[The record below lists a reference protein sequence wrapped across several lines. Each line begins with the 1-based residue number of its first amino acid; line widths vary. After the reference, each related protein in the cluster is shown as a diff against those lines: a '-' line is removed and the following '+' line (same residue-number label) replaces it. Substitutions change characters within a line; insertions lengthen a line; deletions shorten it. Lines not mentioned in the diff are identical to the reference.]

1 MTPTSDVLI
10 IGGGVIGLAIARAL
24 ARDGLRVVVFERNA
38 RPGGEASWAAAGMLA
53 PQAEADAPG
62 PLFDLCL
69 RSRALYPDFIAALWE
84 ETRIDAEL
92 CPAGTLLLAEEESE
106 VAALQAKLA
115 WQTAAGCHAEWLSP
129 DDVQTLEPLL
139 KSSVGALYLPDDWQV
154 ENRRL
159 TQALIAAA
167 TAAQVRIVCHCEAV
181 TLLVERGRVA
191 GVEVREERWAAPV
204 VVNAAG
210 SWAARMT
217 PALLRLPGRVVRPI
231 RGQMLALQMPLLTK
245 LRHVV
250 RTPRV
255 YLVPRRDGRL
265 VVGATVEDVGY
276 EKQVTAGGVLGL
288 LAGVTAAAPSLAQ
301 AALLETWAG
310 LRPLAADDL
319 PLIGET
325 DVEGLFCA
333 VGHYRNGI
341 LLTPVTAEIVRC
353 LVRGWPPPCD
363 IAPFSPKRFS
373 QPDMLSS
380 AAGSSTDPH

>member
-24 ARDGLRVVVFERNA
+24 ARDGLRVTVFERNA
-38 RPGGEASWAAAGMLA
+38 QPGGEASWAAAGMLA

-69 RSRALYPDFIAALWE
+69 RSRALYPAFVAALWE

-92 CPAGTLLLAEEESE
+92 CPAGTLLLAEEEHE

-129 DDVQTLEPLL
+129 EDVQALEPLL
-139 KSSVGALYLPDDWQV
+139 KSVGALYLPDDWQV

-159 TQALIAAA
+159 TQALIASA
-167 TAAQVRIVCHCEAV
+167 TAAQVRIVCQCEGIA
-181 TLLVERGRVA
+181 LLVEHGRVA
-191 GVEVREERWAAPV
+191 GVEMRDERWSAPV

-210 SWAARMT
+210 SWAARMS
-217 PALLRLPGRVVRPI
+217 PALLRLPARVVRPI
-231 RGQMLALQMPLLTK
+231 RGQMLALQMPLLTR

-265 VVGATVEDVGY
+265 IVGATVEDVGY
-276 EKQVTAGGVLGL
+276 EKQVTAGGVLAL
-288 LAGVTAAAPSLAQ
+288 LAGATAAAPSLAQ
-301 AALLETWAG
+301 AALVETWAG

-319 PLIGET
+319 PLIGGT
-325 DVEGLFCA
+325 DIEGLLCA
-333 VGHYRNGI
+333 TGHYRNGI
-341 LLTPVTAEIVRC
+341 LLTPITAEIVRC
-353 LVRGWPPPCD
+353 LVRGLPPPCD
-363 IAPFSPKRFS
+363 IAPFSPKRFYA
-373 QPDMLSS
+373 PDVLCSS
-380 AAGSSTDPH
+380 N

>member
-1 MTPTSDVLI
+1 MPTSDVI
-10 IGGGVIGLAIARAL
+10 VIGGGVIGLAIARAL

-53 PQAEADAPG
+53 PQSEADAPG

-69 RSRALYPDFIAALWE
+69 QSRALYPNFVAALWE

-92 CPAGTLLLAEEESE
+92 CPAGTMVLAEEEHE
-106 VAALQAKLA
+106 VAALQAKLV

-129 DDVQTLEPLL
+129 DDVQALEPLL
-139 KSSVGALYLPDDWQV
+139 TGVGALYLPDDWQV

-167 TAAQVRIVCHCEAV
+167 TASQVQIVCHCEAV
-181 TLLVERGRVA
+181 TLLVEHGRVT
-191 GVEVREERWAAPV
+191 GVDVREERWSAPI

-210 SWAARMT
+210 SWATQMS
-217 PALLRLPGRVVRPI
+217 PALLRLPARVVRPI
-231 RGQMLALQMPLLTK
+231 RGQMLALQMPLPTK

-250 RTPRV
+250 RTSRV

-265 VVGATVEDVGY
+265 IVGATVEDVGY
-276 EKQVTAGGVLGL
+276 EKQVTAGGVSAL
-288 LAGVTAAAPSLAQ
+288 LSGATTVVPALAQ

-310 LRPLAADDL
+310 LRPLATDDL

-325 DVEGLFCA
+325 DIEGLFCA
-333 VGHYRNGI
+333 TGHYRNGI
-341 LLTPVTAEIVRC
+341 LLTPITAEIMRC
-353 LVRGWPPPCD
+353 LVRGVPPPCD
-363 IAPFSPKRFS
+363 IRAFSPRRFRV
-373 QPDMLSS
+373 S
-380 AAGSSTDPH
+380 AGKMAP